1 MADTA
6 QVVYEYTAG
15 NSISFFT
22 ENLSIEYR
30 RTHMHVDV
38 RVDGSIYVSDA
49 DIVQR
54 IFRCTAQNVAGAT
67 INTLNTQYTGGI
79 DYSGAYPRLTAIYL
93 TGATTLANI
102 EVALSKL
109 KVTDMGQGYWAVD
122 LEFTEKTTGSS

>member
-1 MADTA
+1 MADVP
-6 QVVYEYTAG
+6 QVVYEYSAG

-30 RTHMHVDV
+30 RTHMFVDV

-54 IFRCTAQNVAGAT
+54 VFRCTAHNLSGST

-79 DYSGAYPRLTAIYL
+79 DYSGAYPRLTAIYFA
-93 TGATTLANI
+93 GATTITNV
-102 EVALSKL
+102 EVALTRL
-109 KVTDMGQGYWAVD
+109 KVIDMGQGYWTAE
-122 LEFTEKTTGSS
+122 LEFTEKTTGST